1 MMRIQC
7 QENAMSGFRE
17 ISVSRFYHTRTLK
30 KLTWDKVL
38 KNGPNKICGRY
49 PFIKFEKVWS
59 V

>member
-1 MMRIQC
+1 
-7 QENAMSGFRE
+7 MSGFRE

-38 KNGPNKICGRY
+38 KNGPDKICGRY